1 MKLKRIIAAAAGL
14 AIAAAAISMAAGPA
28 YAQRAASIISARQ
41 AGLIGERSDGYLGFV
56 STPSAALRRQVET
69 VNITRR
75 ALYTN
80 LAQRRGVTPSEVGI
94 TAACQLLAGVGV
106 GEYYMLADG
115 VWRRRAPGQS
125 APVPNYCV

>member
-1 MKLKRIIAAAAGL
+1 MKRLVAAGAGL
-14 AIAAAAISMAAGPA
+14 AIAVAVIGVAAAPA
-28 YAQRAASIISARQ
+28 VAQRANAIISARQ

-80 LAQRRGVTPSEVGI
+80 LAARRGVTPSEVGI

-115 VWRRRAPGQS
+115 VWRRRAPGQAS
-125 APVPNYCV
+125 PAPDYCV